1 MCYGDHSKAAM
12 VLVEKKGPH
21 RMESTPFAP
30 ASERYMIDHMNADHA
45 DANLMYVKV
54 YGKLWEATAARLLR
68 LDKTGMELEV
78 TSPAG
83 IHCIRL
89 TFDHC
94 LHDEQDAEHTLAAMA
109 RHAQAVLA
117 DRGQLNS

>member
-1 MCYGDHSKAAM
+1 
-12 VLVEKKGPH
+12 
-21 RMESTPFAP
+21 MESMAFAP

-54 YGKLWEATAARLLR
+54 YGNLWEATAARLLR

-83 IHCIRL
+83 IQCMRL
-89 TFDHC
+89 MFDHP
-94 LHDEQDAEHTLAAMA
+94 LQDEQDAERTLVAMA
-109 RHAQAVLA
+109 RHAQTVLA
-117 DRGQLNS
+117 DTGQSNG